1 MSKNTH
7 WQRADARQSDEAER
21 YERPIPSRDYLLAT
35 LGKLGTPVTADGLA
49 LELQLADEGLRSALD
64 KRLAAM
70 VRDGQLLRNRR
81 DEYLLVDRLGIR
93 TGQVTGHRDGFG
105 FLVPDDGS
113 DDLFLPPSQMR
124 GVMHGDRV
132 AARVVGTDS
141 RNRKE
146 GAVVEVLE
154 RRTLQVAGRFHLE
167 RDVGFVEP
175 DNRRISQ
182 RVVIPE
188 RDRGGALNGALV
200 VAEIVQP
207 PTKHAEAVGR
217 VTRVLPEEGIAQTAV
232 ELAIASH
239 QLPHEFPA
247 AVVREARRYGKIVE
261 GASLGQR
268 LDLRGIPLVTIDGED
283 ARDFD
288 DAVYAEAT
296 RTGWRLVVAIADV
309 SHYVRPGMELDA
321 EARLRATSVY
331 FPNRVIPM
339 LPEEL
344 SNHLCS
350 LMPEVDRA
358 CMVAEM
364 SVSREGR
371 ITRSKFFAGVMRS
384 AARLTYTRAAAA
396 LFERVPEVRAALSE
410 PVLASLESLHEV
422 YRALRKRRE
431 ARGALDFESAEV
443 KVVVGADGHVSGL
456 KTYPRNDAHRLIEEC
471 MIAANVEAAGF
482 LKKHKMPAL
491 FRVHAQPAEER
502 ILELKRFLAT
512 RGLLLETDGEM
523 DPMKL
528 ARLLKQ
534 VQGRPDA
541 PMLEGM
547 IIRSLAQAVYQPENI
562 GHFGLA
568 LGEYAHFTSP
578 IRRYPDLLVHRAIRH
593 ALNAGTPEGFE
604 HPAREME
611 VLGQECSLRERRA
624 DEAARD
630 VVAFLK
636 CEYMRE
642 RVGESFD
649 GVVTGVTDFGLF
661 VQLEGMQ
668 VDGLVHV
675 ATLGRDYYRFEEDR
689 RALVGERSGQRFT
702 LGDRLK
708 VRVTR
713 VDPSERKIDFE
724 LVEQIEVAFHPRRKA
739 GSRPPVGATGGAPTA
754 RGKRPAGTSP
764 PGKRGSRQRKGP
776 KR

>member
-1 MSKNTH
+1 MSKNPH
-7 WQRADARQSDEAER
+7 WRRADAHQSAEAER
-21 YERPIPSRDYLLAT
+21 YERPIPSRDYLLET
-35 LGKLGTPVTADGLA
+35 LGTIGAPTTADA
-49 LELQLADEGLRSALD
+49 LSAELRLDEPDLRAALD

-81 DEYLLVDRLGIR
+81 DEYLLVDKVAIR

-124 GVMHGDRV
+124 GVMHGDRI
-132 AARVVGTDS
+132 AARVVGTDA

-154 RRTLQVAGRFHLE
+154 RRTHQVAGRFHLE

-188 RDRGGALNGALV
+188 RDRGGANHGALV

-207 PTKHAEAVGR
+207 PGKHAEAIGR
-217 VTRVLPEEGIAQTAV
+217 ITRVLKEEGVAQTAV

-247 AVVREARRYGKIVE
+247 AAVREARGYGKAVE
-261 GASLGQR
+261 ASGLGPR

-288 DAVYAEAT
+288 DAVFAEAT

-309 SHYVRPGMELDA
+309 SHYVRPGMALDG
-321 EARLRATSVY
+321 EARERATSVY

-358 CMVAEM
+358 CMVAEL
-364 SVSREGR
+364 SISREGR
-371 ITRSKFFAGVMRS
+371 VSRSKFYAGIMRS
-384 AARLTYTRAAAA
+384 AARLTYGRAAEA
-396 LFERVPEVRAALSE
+396 LIERKPEVRDALPAA
-410 PVLASLESLHEV
+410 VLGSLESLHEV
-422 YRALRKRRE
+422 YLALRRRRE

-443 KVVVGADGHVSGL
+443 KVLVGPDGHVAEL
-456 KTYPRNDAHRLIEEC
+456 KAYPRNDAHRLIEEC

-491 FRVHAQPAEER
+491 FRVHAQPDEDR

-512 RGLLLETDGEM
+512 RGLLLETDGEI

-541 PMLEGM
+541 AMLEGM

-593 ALNAGTPEGFE
+593 VLAGGQPEAFE
-604 HPAREME
+604 HPPREME

-636 CEYMRE
+636 CEFIAE
-642 RVGESFD
+642 RVGETFN

-661 VQLEGMQ
+661 VQLEGLQ
-668 VDGLVHV
+668 IDGLVHV

-689 RALVGERSGQRFT
+689 RALVGEKTGQRFT
-702 LGDRLK
+702 LGDRLRVK
-708 VRVTR
+708 VTR

-724 LVEQIEVAFHPRRKA
+724 LIEQQEAFHPRRKP
-739 GSRPPVGATGGAPTA
+739 GSKAPVGPTGGAPGGA
-754 RGKRPAGTSP
+754 RGARRGKGGGTRKG
-764 PGKRGSRQRKGP
+764 GKR
-776 KR
+776 